1 MKLKDFEQVAQGRT
15 LNDLWLLCSD
25 EVHAPDALPWKS
37 SPAHPNRTFCMMSP
51 SSSSFAYEFQGLFCL
66 FVYSSHSSV
75 LLQSLTLYSLPL
87 EHHLQ
92 VVLISFSPLLPFSAN
107 Y

>member
-1 MKLKDFEQVAQGRT
+1 MIYGSCVEI
-15 LNDLWLLCSD
+15 

-37 SPAHPNRTFCMMSP
+37 SSAHPNRTFCMMST

-75 LLQSLTLYSLPL
+75 LLQSLILYSLPL

-92 VVLISFSPLLPFSAN
+92 MVLISFSPLLPFNAN